1 MVLEKWW
8 FKKAKKKRC
17 KQIFLHF
24 LNVYYLKTHLI
35 KAFNSIDWFF
45 HRPYK
50 RLFENKKIGSSR
62 ELLLPENDFKTSS
75 TIPKTIQILEAWG
88 HEIQN
93 WHNFVH
99 MNSISYKSSFGHL
112 IGTSSSSKCHRFW
125 GQNLKISAKKG

>member
-75 TIPKTIQILEAWG
+75 TIPKPSRFWRPEDTKFRLE
-88 HEIQN
+88 IFS
-93 WHNFVH
+93 HNFVH
-99 MNSISYKSSFGHL
+99 MNSTSYKNSFGHL
-112 IGTSSSSKCHRFW
+112 IETSSSSKCHRFW
-125 GQNLKISAKKG
+125 FPKS